1 MSHDRNDPSF
11 REVVDQVA
19 RDNDL
24 ERTQEFELPEEHEP
38 EETREF
44 ELPEDEG
51 IHDDRAFRADEG
63 FRADGDPD
71 FEATQAFPADQDF
84 RADQE
89 ADFEATEAF
98 PADNAEPTESF
109 DRTGDFEPTGNFE
122 PVEQHD
128 PTGNPSQEK
137 FRAPLVNRSL
147 FRPRDEADD
156 QPTEIHHEPTAV
168 LPADEVQGAGGAT
181 AVGAA
186 GAGAAGATTVGA
198 GFAGRTPSEV
208 DADVLRSQ
216 REAEQRRAIED
227 EHRRRRE
234 AEAARQRALGI
245 VAAPAEEQ
253 TQAAPARP
261 AKRTTDKWLPSLGLL
276 LFRWV
281 IAAILGIRGYQMIT
295 DIPATRDLMARIG
308 LPYLDY
314 FPWALAIALLLA
326 ALGLV
331 FGFAVRII
339 GLCIAALAICVLVMV
354 KWGVVPIFQ
363 SGMAGFIGE
372 LEVLL
377 AATGFLLFTLGG
389 GAWGIDGGWRRNRM
403 RDKYGVE

>member
-11 REVVDQVA
+11 RDDQ
-19 RDNDL
+19 
-24 ERTQEFELPEEHEP
+24 
-38 EETREF
+38 
-44 ELPEDEG
+44 
-51 IHDDRAFRADEG
+51 AFGAQAGLHGREG
-63 FRADGDPD
+63 FQADGDVD
-71 FEATQAFPADQDF
+71 FEATQA
-84 RADQE
+84 
-89 ADFEATEAF
+89 
-98 PADNAEPTESF
+98 
-109 DRTGDFEPTGNFE
+109 
-122 PVEQHD
+122 
-128 PTGNPSQEK
+128 
-137 FRAPLVNRSL
+137 L
-147 FRPRDEADD
+147 
-156 QPTEIHHEPTAV
+156 PTEIHHEPTAV
-168 LPADEVQGAGGAT
+168 LPVDEVQGAGGAT
-181 AVGAA
+181 AVGVA
-186 GAGAAGATTVGA
+186 GGAVGATAVGA
-198 GFAGRTPSEV
+198 GSAGRTPSEI
-208 DADVLRSQ
+208 DADVVRSQ

-234 AEAARQRALGI
+234 AEAARQRALGV
-245 VAAPAEEQ
+245 VAAPAQEQ
-253 TQAAPARP
+253 AHAAAVRP
-261 AKRTTDKWLPSLGLL
+261 IKRTTDKWLPSLGLL

-314 FPWALAIALLLA
+314 LPWALAIALLLG

-339 GLCIAALAICVLVMV
+339 GLCVAALAICVLVMV

-363 SGMAGFIGE
+363 SGVTGFIGE

-377 AATGFLLFTLGG
+377 ASAGLLLVTLGG